1 MNNPLKDKL
10 SAFEAA
16 IFDLDGTLVDSMWMW
31 HEIDVEYLERF
42 GIALPPTLQKE
53 IEGLSFSETAVY
65 FKERF
70 HLPDDVEKIKADWNK
85 MTCEKYR
92 NEVPFKAGA
101 KEFLQYLK
109 ENHVKLGVATSNS
122 RELVEEVA
130 EALSLYDY
138 FDCIMTACEVQKGKP
153 APDVYLAVAEKLK
166 VNPANCLVF
175 EDILPGLQAGIAAG
189 MQTCAVE
196 DAYSAD
202 IRAEKQALADY
213 FIEDYYELL

>member
-1 MNNPLKDKL
+1 MNNPLKEKL

-31 HEIDVEYLERF
+31 HEIDVEYLGRF
-42 GIALPPTLQKE
+42 GIALPPALQKE
-53 IEGLSFSETAVY
+53 IEGMSFSETAVY

-70 HLPDDVEKIKADWNK
+70 HLPDDVEKIKADWNE

-92 NEVPFKAGA
+92 NEVPFKAGV
-101 KEFLQYLK
+101 KDFLQHLK
-109 ENHVKLGVATSNS
+109 TNGVKLGVATSNS
-122 RELVEEVA
+122 RKLVEEVA

-153 APDVYLAVAEKLK
+153 APDVYLAVAERLGVKPEK
-166 VNPANCLVF
+166 CLVF

-196 DAYSAD
+196 DTYSAG